1 MKVFT
6 NEITVISYNYEIYSS
21 ENQTS
26 VNGIKKMYRAGSLQN
41 RFKGDKCYTMLKN
54 IQIICCKTENVAQI
68 IY

>member
-26 VNGIKKMYRAGSLQN
+26 VNGIKKIYRAGSLQN

-54 IQIICCKTENVAQI
+54 
-68 IY
+68 